1 MLCLGGILCR
11 SPAGG
16 AQPEFVMKG
25 ELSESK
31 ACWTFSWKTRCC
43 NRSIDSWF
51 TLPQDKEPVI
61 LRVVVTEMKNNSTTD
76 QAQLMCSPF
85 GVIYHINSLTFL
97 PTAVGFTEWGF
108 DLWPQDGWLVFLSY
122 PPPKFNA
129 GDPNLCCGVCFEGL
143 FVCFCCCL
151 FHFHLFVM
159 WSWRKVAKIRRKVF
173 LRVWKWR
180 YLTSIF
186 SCLFLLLQSSTES
199 HSLCRKVCWI
209 GSSLWSFLFPLRPQK
224 GYYHLHLERRWEL
237 RPRQSW
243 GKEGEH
249 LLMLKLLQKQYTVC
263 KCKYSSPDPPAALD
277 MMGWEEKKGCKT
289 IWWCRGILLA
299 WGAASA
305 KS

>member
-31 ACWTFSWKTRCC
+31 ACWTFSWRTRCC

-122 PPPKFNA
+122 PPP
-129 GDPNLCCGVCFEGL
+129 PNLMLEILIFAVVFVLRVCL
-143 FVCFCCCL
+143 FVFVVACFI
-151 FHFHLFVM
+151 FT
-159 WSWRKVAKIRRKVF
+159 F
-173 LRVWKWR
+173 L
-180 YLTSIF
+180 
-186 SCLFLLLQSSTES
+186 
-199 HSLCRKVCWI
+199 
-209 GSSLWSFLFPLRPQK
+209 
-224 GYYHLHLERRWEL
+224 
-237 RPRQSW
+237 
-243 GKEGEH
+243 
-249 LLMLKLLQKQYTVC
+249 
-263 KCKYSSPDPPAALD
+263 
-277 MMGWEEKKGCKT
+277 
-289 IWWCRGILLA
+289 
-299 WGAASA
+299 
-305 KS
+305 